1 MALTSS
7 TYPTT
12 VHRHIGNGPSIIKTF
27 YPTAATTY
35 TIGDFVVVGAT
46 GRLTLQGT
54 DQTEIT
60 GIVAST
66 VDNSVGANDNTDKM
80 VPVIVQGN
88 VWVDF
93 LISNTT
99 YLGIGI
105 GTQCT
110 IAGDSGTTCD
120 EGQSVAN
127 ISGAT
132 VLPFTSLCIQA
143 ATIGAVAKKA
153 LFFFKGQG
161 NTGYWA

>member
-1 MALTSS
+1 MALTS
-7 TYPTT
+7 TTFPTD

-46 GRLTLQGT
+46 GRLTSQGT
-54 DQTEIT
+54 DQTAIT
-60 GIVAST
+60 GIVASS
-66 VDNSVGANDNTDKM
+66 VDNSLGANDNTDKM

-93 LISNTT
+93 LISDST
-99 YLGIGI
+99 YLGVGI
-105 GTQCT
+105 GTSCT
-110 IAGDSGTTCD
+110 IAGDSGTTCA

-132 VLPFTSLCIQA
+132 VLPFTSLIIQA
-143 ATIGAVAKKA
+143 ATTGAAVKKG
-153 LFFFKGQG
+153 LFFFKGEG
-161 NTGYWA
+161 NTGIWA

>member
-1 MALTSS
+1 MALTST
-7 TYPTT
+7 TYPTS
-12 VHRHIGNGPSIIKTF
+12 VHRHIGDGPQVIKT
-27 YPTAATTY
+27 YNPTAATTY
-35 TIGDFVVVGAT
+35 TIGDFVVVGTT
-46 GRLTLQGT
+46 GRLTAQGT
-54 DQTEIT
+54 DQTAIT

-66 VDNSVGANDNTDKM
+66 VDNSAGANDNTDKM
-80 VPVIVQGN
+80 VPVIVKGN

-93 LISNTT
+93 LISDSV

-132 VLPFTSLCIQA
+132 VLPFTSLSIQA
-143 ATIGAVAKKA
+143 ATTSAAAKKA
-153 LFFFKGQG
+153 LFYFKGQG